1 MYTPQVFAIGE
12 VQECIRLV
20 RSESFGILCSPVG
33 GRPFATHLPML
44 LSEDGTTL
52 VGHIA
57 TANPQWRELDGA
69 EVLAIFQGPH
79 SYISPAWYEEP
90 VDAPTWNY
98 IAVHVYG
105 NCRIVAGEGELHA
118 ILGET
123 LRFYE
128 PESPLLADER
138 LLRGMAARATG
149 FVIAVSSIEGKAK
162 GSQNKT
168 IATRR
173 SVIEHL
179 RQSPDYQASA
189 TADWMERLLSQDD
202 QNG

>member
-1 MYTPQVFAIGE
+1 
-12 VQECIRLV
+12 
-20 RSESFGILCSPVG
+20 
-33 GRPFATHLPML
+33 
-44 LSEDGTTL
+44 
-52 VGHIA
+52 
-57 TANPQWRELDGA
+57 
-69 EVLAIFQGPH
+69 
-79 SYISPAWYEEP
+79 
-90 VDAPTWNY
+90 
-98 IAVHVYG
+98 
-105 NCRIVAGEGELHA
+105 
-118 ILGET
+118 
-123 LRFYE
+123 
-128 PESPLLADER
+128 
-138 LLRGMAARATG
+138 MAARATG